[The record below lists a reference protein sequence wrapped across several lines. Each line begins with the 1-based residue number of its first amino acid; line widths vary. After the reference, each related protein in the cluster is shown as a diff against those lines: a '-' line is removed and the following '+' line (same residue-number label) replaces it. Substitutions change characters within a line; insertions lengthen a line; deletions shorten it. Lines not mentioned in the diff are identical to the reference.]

1 MDVLNRDRITQP
13 IDAKMPFL
21 PEALDPEQ
29 VQQQFSQSLAIAP
42 NIQVQRIQ
50 LIRHK
55 LGRRCLIEY
64 DLRDEQ
70 GKTMTLI
77 GKIRAKGTDI
87 RSYEVQQALRQA
99 GFRED
104 SADGIAVPEPLGI
117 IPKWQMWIQRKVSG
131 TVATQ
136 LLLEPNGSM
145 LAKRIAEAAHK
156 LHQTYVPTRRRHTI
170 SDELKILHERL
181 PLVLQDYP
189 QWHARIERVLAACQ
203 QLGQIT
209 PEPKR
214 CGIHRDFYP
223 DQVIVDG
230 DRIYLIDLDLY
241 CESNPAIDIGNFI
254 AHIKEQSLRT
264 FGDPNRL
271 INCETALEARF
282 TQLSG
287 QEFQKAIASYVTL
300 TLVRHIYISTQF
312 PERRTFTEALLSL
325 CEQRLASI

>member
-29 VQQQFSQSLAIAP
+29 VQQQFSQSLAIAK
-42 NIQVQRIQ
+42 NAQVQRIQ

-64 DLRDEQ
+64 DLRDQQ
-70 GKTMTLI
+70 GKIMTLI
-77 GKIRAKGTDI
+77 GKIRAKGTDV
-87 RSYEVQQALRQA
+87 RSYEVQQALYQS

-104 SADGIAVPEPLGI
+104 SADGIAVPEPLGV
-117 IPKWQMWIQRKVSG
+117 IPEWQMWIQRKVSG

-156 LHQTYVPTRRRHTI
+156 LHQSNVPARRRHTM
-170 SDELKILHERL
+170 SDELKILQERI
-181 PLVLQDYP
+181 PLVLQDHP
-189 QWHARIERVLAACQ
+189 QWQARLTRVLAACQ

-209 PEPKR
+209 PEHKR

-223 DQVIVDG
+223 DQVIVSG

-241 CESNPAIDIGNFI
+241 CESNPAIDVGNFI
-254 AHIKEQSLRT
+254 AHIKEQSLRI
-264 FGDPNRL
+264 FGDPHRL
-271 INCETALEARF
+271 MSCETALKERF
-282 TQLSG
+282 MQLSG
-287 QEFQKAIASYVTL
+287 HELQTAIESYITL

-312 PERRTFTEALLSL
+312 PERRAFTEALLNL
-325 CEQRLASI
+325 CEQRLAAI